1 VGLWGLRGLRLS
13 GLGLRGLR
21 LSGLG
26 LRGLGLRGLGLKGL
40 SRGHDVRPVGEY
52 GHR

>member
-1 VGLWGLRGLRLS
+1 VGLRGLGGLRLS

-26 LRGLGLRGLGLKGL
+26 LRGLGLKGL
-40 SRGHDVRPVGEY
+40 SRGHDARPMGEY